1 MTANTLA
8 LLLLAALALFLLVT
22 NLSIRNRARGAV
34 SSRDTLDNEAFSRRY
49 FAGREARLASGVRAA
64 LAAYIPGDVSRVYP
78 DDDLVKDL
86 QLGAIEGKSADDFIA
101 SLERLYNIEIPPPE
115 ARALRTLW
123 HLIGY
128 ISRKS
133 QAAEAGNAARPP
145 L

>member
-8 LLLLAALALFLLVT
+8 VILLAALALFLLVT

-49 FAGREARLASGVRAA
+49 FEGREARLASGVRAA

-86 QLGAIEGKSADDFIA
+86 QLGTIEGKGFDDFIA

-115 ARALRTLW
+115 ARGLRTLR
-123 HLIGY
+123 HVICY
-128 ISRKS
+128 VSRKS
-133 QAAEAGNAARPP
+133 LIAKAGNDTRPP